1 VTIETCDE
9 EPFQDRVSSHV
20 DLLERPRFSFHPF
33 VIAASLNDRSQDAGN
48 QSDSACAEMVRQF
61 GNGKTVGRAAR
72 AVQRLRRNVV
82 FHHDVGIQREV
93 VQFVETLMETHLR
106 LEDETPAVSLQKGLR
121 GFEILGAVLLPQ
133 GQASIPVRLVH
144 LHGSDGR
151 AWSQSRLLLW
161 RQG

>member
-1 VTIETCDE
+1 
-9 EPFQDRVSSHV
+9 
-20 DLLERPRFSFHPF
+20 
-33 VIAASLNDRSQDAGN
+33 
-48 QSDSACAEMVRQF
+48 
-61 GNGKTVGRAAR
+61 
-72 AVQRLRRNVV
+72 
-82 FHHDVGIQREV
+82 
-93 VQFVETLMETHLR
+93 METHLR